1 MSPFS
6 VRGGIVTDPHREYFN
21 RLASK
26 WNGMA
31 PREPRL
37 REYLLHFGLRE
48 GDRVLDVGSGTG
60 LSASVIGAC
69 VGPAGCVVAQ
79 DLAESMLL
87 EGRRS
92 IKDTTV
98 HFLCSDIHGLP
109 IRSESF
115 DKILCFSAFPH
126 FRSPSFALV
135 EMRRVLKED
144 GKLLI
149 LHNCSH
155 EKLNRFHES
164 LEGPVRN
171 DRLPSPDEMTVLLEK
186 AGFIVVRSEERDALY
201 WVEAVRRMPESSAL
215 DS

>member
-6 VRGGIVTDPHREYFN
+6 VRGGIVIDPHREYFN

-48 GDRVLDVGSGTG
+48 GDSVLDVGSGTG

-69 VGPAGCVVAQ
+69 VGPTGCVVAQ
-79 DLAESMLL
+79 DLAEYMLL
-87 EGRRS
+87 EARRS
-92 IKDTTV
+92 IDDSTV

-109 IRSESF
+109 IRSGSF

-126 FRSPSFALV
+126 FRAPSSALV

-155 EKLNRFHES
+155 EKLNRFHAA

-171 DRLPSPDEMTVLLEK
+171 DRLPSPRDMSRLLITAGFNVLLATESDE
-186 AGFIVVRSEERDALY
+186 VY
-201 WVEAVRRMPESSAL
+201 WVEGIKADA
-215 DS
+215 